1 MKNLKKE
8 FDEMT
13 DKEKNVILKSTIVCG
28 VSVLVVAVL
37 TKKHITNTKTIKL
50 LVENN
55 NMFSDFMRNQ
65 KITTNELVE
74 DVALL
79 KKIIAK
85 NE

>member
-13 DKEKNVILKSTIVCG
+13 YKEKNVILKSTIVCG

>member
-8 FDEMT
+8 FDELT

-28 VSVLVVAVL
+28 VSLLVTAIIA
-37 TKKHITNTKTIKL
+37 KKHITNVKTMKL

-65 KITTNELVE
+65 KVAFDDLSE

-79 KKIIAK
+79 KKVMSK

>member
-79 KKIIAK
+79 KKVMAK